1 MARKRANGEGT
12 ITKRNDGRWQGAITI
27 GRNENGTQKRKYVYA
42 RTQGEVRKKL
52 DELKKVMDST
62 DLTSEDVTL
71 ETYLGRW
78 LEEKSRQVK
87 PRTIESYTYT
97 VESYINPKLGRE
109 KISKLTPLKIQTAI
123 TEIGNKVS
131 AHTSNYCLSVLV
143 MALNQAVRWQILAS
157 NPAKAVDKA
166 RVERAE
172 RILWTTEQIG
182 AFLAKAQPHALYPL
196 FYLAITSGLRIGE
209 LLALTWDDLQGNR
222 LHVRRNLTK
231 DDGKLMLDTTK
242 TSKGRR
248 IVTLADDTLEVLEG
262 HKAKQASQQA
272 KLGDSWQQPGH
283 MFTTTIGSFL
293 DYRNVLRVWHKLQ
306 EDAGVER
313 VGLHNARYLH
323 VSLLIRRG
331 LDPKTIAD
339 RVGHTNAAFTLRV
352 YAHLFEEQ
360 RLAAAIPLEDLLSET
375 S

>member
-12 ITKRNDGRWQGAITI
+12 ITKRKDGRWQGAITI
-27 GRNENGTQKRKYVYA
+27 GRDESGKQKRKTVYG
-42 RTQGEVRKKL
+42 RTQSEVRKKL
-52 DELKKVMDST
+52 DELKKTMSST

-71 ETYLGRW
+71 ETYLSRW
-78 LEEKSRQVK
+78 LEEKARQVK
-87 PRTIESYTYT
+87 PRTIESYRYT
-97 VESYINPKLGRE
+97 VERYINAKLGRE
-109 KISKLTPLKIQTAI
+109 KLNKLTPLKIQAAI
-123 TEIGNKVS
+123 GEIGDEVS
-131 AHTSNYCLSVLV
+131 ANTSNYCLSVLV
-143 MALNQAVRWQILAS
+143 MALNQAVRWRLLAS
-157 NPAKAVDKA
+157 NPANSVDKA
-166 RVERAE
+166 SVERAE

-182 AFLAKAQPHALYPL
+182 AFLARAEPHSLYPL

-231 DDGKLMLDTTK
+231 QDGKLTLDSTK

-248 IVTLADDTLEVLEG
+248 IVTLAKDTLDVLAD
-262 HKAKQASQQA
+262 HKTKQASQQA
-272 KLGDSWQQPGH
+272 KLGDSWQHSGH
-283 MFTTTIGSFL
+283 MFTTTIGTFL
-293 DYRNVLRVWHKLQ
+293 DYRNVLRVWHNLQ

-323 VSLLIRRG
+323 VSLLVRKG
-331 LDPKTIAD
+331 FDPKTIAD

-360 RLAAAIPLEDLLSET
+360 RVAAAVTLDELLG
-375 S
+375 